1 MDDVDIHH
9 RIDALIAEEQS
20 IHGRATDGPTSDEE
34 RARLDQIEVGL
45 DQCWDLLRQR
55 MARREAGRDP
65 DEATVRSAETV
76 ENYLQ

>member
-1 MDDVDIHH
+1 MDAEIVR
-9 RIDALIAEEQS
+9 RIGDL
-20 IHGRATDGPTSDEE
+20 TDEE
-34 RARLDQIEVGL
+34 HGLERNHEGAPLTGDKLDRLRSLEIAL